1 MSEENPT
8 LPDIADLPEVDQT
21 DTELPE
27 SIATVESEKEA
38 ITSFD
43 DLWMNLRYQHREKF
57 KKYADMQSS
66 LSSMSFDRQETRIDF
81 TELNELR
88 DEIVKLE
95 GGMETMNIQRRLLRN
110 EDPEPWVE
118 LGARIGEAFQV
129 ADDLKDVTSTEK
141 TVGKPTGQ
149 DSKNARP
156 SAVLEFGVDG
166 AIDRLQN
173 ILSGAIASIPAC
185 SGEARLCE
193 IIRKQAKQLMPS
205 FAANKVL

>member
-8 LPDIADLPEVDQT
+8 LPEITDIPEVDQT

-38 ITSFD
+38 IKSFD

-57 KKYADMQSS
+57 KKYADMQAS

-95 GGMETMNIQRRLLRN
+95 GGMEIMNIQRRLLRD

-118 LGARIGEAFQV
+118 SEIKKAKIKINTNSKL
-129 ADDLKDVTSTEK
+129 
-141 TVGKPTGQ
+141 
-149 DSKNARP
+149 SKNQGTYEKYTEWEGTDNP
-156 SAVLEFGVDG
+156 
-166 AIDRLQN
+166 
-173 ILSGAIASIPAC
+173 
-185 SGEARLCE
+185 
-193 IIRKQAKQLMPS
+193 KM
-205 FAANKVL
+205 NKHT

>member
-1 MSEENPT
+1 MSKENPS
-8 LPDIADLPEVDQT
+8 LPDFEDLPEVDQT
-21 DTELPE
+21 DTELSE
-27 SIATVESEKEA
+27 SVATVESEKEA

-118 LGARIGEAFQV
+118 SEIKKTRIKVKTNSPNSKKKGTNAYKEY
-129 ADDLKDVTSTEK
+129 TEWQGTDNPDMNK
-141 TVGKPTGQ
+141 TV
-149 DSKNARP
+149 
-156 SAVLEFGVDG
+156 
-166 AIDRLQN
+166 
-173 ILSGAIASIPAC
+173 
-185 SGEARLCE
+185 
-193 IIRKQAKQLMPS
+193 
-205 FAANKVL
+205 

>member
-95 GGMETMNIQRRLLRN
+95 GVMETMKIQLRLLRN

-118 LGARIGEAFQV
+118 SEIRKAKIKVKTNSPNSKKKGTDAYAGY
-129 ADDLKDVTSTEK
+129 TEWEGTDNPDMNK
-141 TVGKPTGQ
+141 TV
-149 DSKNARP
+149 
-156 SAVLEFGVDG
+156 
-166 AIDRLQN
+166 
-173 ILSGAIASIPAC
+173 
-185 SGEARLCE
+185 
-193 IIRKQAKQLMPS
+193 
-205 FAANKVL
+205 

>member
-1 MSEENPT
+1 MSKENPS
-8 LPDIADLPEVDQT
+8 LPDYEDLPEVDQT
-21 DTELPE
+21 DTDLPE

-38 ITSFD
+38 IKTFD

-118 LGARIGEAFQV
+118 SEIKKAKIKVKTNSPNSKKRGTDAYKEYTDWQGT
-129 ADDLKDVTSTEK
+129 DNPDMNK
-141 TVGKPTGQ
+141 TV
-149 DSKNARP
+149 
-156 SAVLEFGVDG
+156 
-166 AIDRLQN
+166 
-173 ILSGAIASIPAC
+173 
-185 SGEARLCE
+185 
-193 IIRKQAKQLMPS
+193 
-205 FAANKVL
+205 

>member
-1 MSEENPT
+1 MSKENPS
-8 LPDIADLPEVDQT
+8 LPDYEDLPEVDQT
-21 DTELPE
+21 DTDLPE

-38 ITSFD
+38 IKTFD

-118 LGARIGEAFQV
+118 SEIKKAKI
-129 ADDLKDVTSTEK
+129 KIK
-141 TVGKPTGQ
+141 TDSKL
-149 DSKNARP
+149 SKNAGTDAYKKYADWEGTDNP
-156 SAVLEFGVDG
+156 D
-166 AIDRLQN
+166 
-173 ILSGAIASIPAC
+173 
-185 SGEARLCE
+185 
-193 IIRKQAKQLMPS
+193 M
-205 FAANKVL
+205 NKTV

>member
-1 MSEENPT
+1 MSKENPS
-8 LPDIADLPEVDQT
+8 LPDYEDLPEVDQT
-21 DTELPE
+21 DTELSE

-38 ITSFD
+38 IKSFD

-118 LGARIGEAFQV
+118 SEIKKAKIKIKTDSKLSKKQGTDAYKKY
-129 ADDLKDVTSTEK
+129 ADWEGTDNPDMNK
-141 TVGKPTGQ
+141 TV
-149 DSKNARP
+149 
-156 SAVLEFGVDG
+156 
-166 AIDRLQN
+166 
-173 ILSGAIASIPAC
+173 
-185 SGEARLCE
+185 
-193 IIRKQAKQLMPS
+193 
-205 FAANKVL
+205 

>member
-1 MSEENPT
+1 MSKENPS
-8 LPDIADLPEVDQT
+8 LPDYEDLPEVDQT
-21 DTELPE
+21 DTDLPE

-38 ITSFD
+38 IKTFD

-81 TELNELR
+81 TELNELS

-118 LGARIGEAFQV
+118 SEIKKAKIKVKTNSPNSKKRGTDAYKEYTDWQGT
-129 ADDLKDVTSTEK
+129 DNPDMNK
-141 TVGKPTGQ
+141 TV
-149 DSKNARP
+149 
-156 SAVLEFGVDG
+156 
-166 AIDRLQN
+166 
-173 ILSGAIASIPAC
+173 
-185 SGEARLCE
+185 
-193 IIRKQAKQLMPS
+193 
-205 FAANKVL
+205 